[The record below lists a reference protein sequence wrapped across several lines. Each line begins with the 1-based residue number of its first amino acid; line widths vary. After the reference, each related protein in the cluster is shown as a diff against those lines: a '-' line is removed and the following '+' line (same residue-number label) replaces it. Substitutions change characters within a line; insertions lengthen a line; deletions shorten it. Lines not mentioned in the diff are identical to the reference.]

1 MNLIKFGI
9 YNIFK
14 DNPQYSDKTSD
25 LDQVIINNKKNA
37 EVIEKTYIQNPKN
50 ESNLSESYLKKERQE
65 SKDREKQFIK
75 DFKEY
80 VKIVKDLNEKIYNQN
95 LENNQIENNQIENTN
110 IKCED
115 IQKCFTDKNKD
126 TIENK
131 EGFFSKI
138 FKWAKIFKSIG
149 TGAIKLVISFFK
161 NPIKFIAK
169 SFKTLFSKGF
179 KNIFKFLKPKNFLS
193 FLKNIFSKIGHKKIF
208 NVLFGIFGPGKFFK
222 FFKVL
227 LTLGSKIPWKKV
239 IGLFAAIYAGVNNW
253 GAIKEF
259 FQPFI
264 NWVFSSYDNF
274 IKPIVDKIFT
284 RENIDSFM
292 VNIIDYLQKNI
303 FNIEKMSEYA
313 LVFGKFFDSFLTQS
327 FGNDWEKVRDFL
339 REKMNGFIDWWN
351 EINEYINNSKFLNFV
366 KNITIKGFK
375 WIGKKIL
382 EFLIDIVGKDSI
394 LGKKLNSW
402 IITQDEL
409 ELQELNKEIDT
420 ANEMKE
426 IKRKN
431 IIEKTNKIIEEQVN
445 KKEFESEKEKIEYK
459 RQLIINRAKN
469 LQVLESQNYL
479 TKLPKLTLKDIKI
492 IKSIKSKSDPFYK
505 VYSKYGKTLEKYN
518 PIFSDLNYNMYSTVD
533 VKTNNIDKNFVTNNL
548 SVEEIQN
555 LSNNK
560 LSNQNVFNNYKNKK
574 NISEINTLN
583 DNLVIDK
590 TNNINVDNKVSK
602 NINDQNINTNNTN
615 IETINN
621 IIKNNEYSK
630 ELLNNSQNNVKNNI
644 NTNIEYKYSN
654 NNIKEVKI
662 DKKED
667 IKMEIDSIIG
677 ALATLNTKIEM
688 TNSIVSDTGLRSSF
702 QML

>member
-1 MNLIKFGI
+1 
-9 YNIFK
+9 
-14 DNPQYSDKTSD
+14 
-25 LDQVIINNKKNA
+25 
-37 EVIEKTYIQNPKN
+37 
-50 ESNLSESYLKKERQE
+50 
-65 SKDREKQFIK
+65 
-75 DFKEY
+75 
-80 VKIVKDLNEKIYNQN
+80 
-95 LENNQIENNQIENTN
+95 
-110 IKCED
+110 
-115 IQKCFTDKNKD
+115 
-126 TIENK
+126 
-131 EGFFSKI
+131 
-138 FKWAKIFKSIG
+138 
-149 TGAIKLVISFFK
+149 
-161 NPIKFIAK
+161 
-169 SFKTLFSKGF
+169 
-179 KNIFKFLKPKNFLS
+179 
-193 FLKNIFSKIGHKKIF
+193 
-208 NVLFGIFGPGKFFK
+208 
-222 FFKVL
+222 
-227 LTLGSKIPWKKV
+227 
-239 IGLFAAIYAGVNNW
+239 
-253 GAIKEF
+253 
-259 FQPFI
+259 
-264 NWVFSSYDNF
+264 
-274 IKPIVDKIFT
+274 
-284 RENIDSFM
+284 
-292 VNIIDYLQKNI
+292 
-303 FNIEKMSEYA
+303 MSEYV

-548 SVEEIQN
+548 SIEEIQN

-590 TNNINVDNKVSK
+590 INNINVDNKVSK
-602 NINDQNINTNNTN
+602 NINDQNINTNNNTN